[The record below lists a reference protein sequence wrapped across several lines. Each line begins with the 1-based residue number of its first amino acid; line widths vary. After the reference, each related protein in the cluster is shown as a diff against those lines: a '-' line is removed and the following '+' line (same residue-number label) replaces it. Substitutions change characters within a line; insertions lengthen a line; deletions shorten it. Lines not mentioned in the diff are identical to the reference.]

1 MRKDQVTEEK
11 LIRGISRWS
20 LVALVVNAIIGAG
33 IFGLPS
39 KVVALIGNYSLIAF
53 VVCAVI
59 IGFVVLCFAEVSSR
73 FTQTGGPY
81 LYAREAFG
89 SIVGFEVGWLTWIAR
104 VTTFAANTNLLLA
117 YLGFF
122 VPQAVEGTLRIVL
135 VALVALSLTVIN
147 FIGVRQSALMT
158 NVFTVGKIVP
168 LIVFVAVGLFFI
180 QPANFTFAAAPDNQ
194 TAASAVLIL
203 IYAFVG
209 WESTT
214 TVAGEM
220 KNPQRNLPF
229 ALLLGLAFAAALYLL
244 IQIVCIGTL
253 PELAN
258 SERPLVDAANKFFGA
273 FGATFITVGA
283 LVSILGNLNGGFL
296 YASRQPFAM
305 AEQRDLPQI
314 LTKTH
319 SKYKTPYI
327 SILLTAAVMLT
338 FTVWTSFIA
347 ALTISTIARLLVY
360 VTTCAAL
367 PVFRRRNDVPEAVY
381 SVPFGILAS
390 ILALGLTIWLLSYV
404 DYKKEGLAILIV
416 AVIGLIIFVAYKL
429 FGRKTLNELA

>member
-1 MRKDQVTEEK
+1 MTEEK
-11 LIRGISRWS
+11 LVRGIGRWD
-20 LVALVVNAIIGAG
+20 LVAIVINSIIGAG

-39 KVVALIGNYSLIAF
+39 KVAALLGNYSLLAF

-73 FTQTGGPY
+73 FTKTGGPY
-81 LYAREAFG
+81 LYAKEAFG
-89 SIVGFEVGWLTWIAR
+89 PLCGFEVGWLSWIAR
-104 VTTFAANTNLLLA
+104 VTTFAANCNLLLA

-122 VPQAVEGTLRIVL
+122 APSANEGALRIVL
-135 VALVALSLTVIN
+135 VSSVLLLLTVVN
-147 FIGVRQSALMT
+147 FVGVRQSAMMT
-158 NVFTVGKIVP
+158 NIFTVGKIVP

-180 QPANFTFAAAPDNQ
+180 RPANFTFTAAPDSA
-194 TAASAVLIL
+194 TSASAVLIL

-214 TVAGEM
+214 VVAGEM
-220 KNPQRNLPF
+220 KDPRRNLPF
-229 ALLLGLAFAAALYLL
+229 ALLLGLAFAAFLYVL

-253 PELAN
+253 PELAS
-258 SERPLVDAANKFFGA
+258 SERPLVDAADKIFGV

-296 YASRQPFAM
+296 FASRAPFAM
-305 AEQRDLPQI
+305 AEQNELPQV
-314 LTKTH
+314 LAKTH
-319 SKYKTPYI
+319 SKFKTPYV
-327 SILLTAAVMLT
+327 SIFLTAAVMLT

-367 PVFRRRNDVPEAVY
+367 PVFRQRKDIPKALY
-381 SVPFGILAS
+381 TAPLDILAS
-390 ILALGLTIWLLSYV
+390 VFALVLTFWLLSFV
-404 DYKKEGLAILIV
+404 DYKKEGLAVLLV
-416 AVIGLIIFVAYKL
+416 TVVGLIFYFAYRLLGK
-429 FGRKTLNELA
+429 KTPHGLA